1 MLNISQKGDNVDT
14 DKSKRGAGGT
24 PGGLVE
30 FFIGLLLIV
39 AGGYLFLSRVTVV
52 NYGFSL
58 ALGGF
63 QVNSFG
69 LSLIP
74 LLIGVT
80 ILFFNGRNLIG
91 WFLTIAGTLIILL
104 GIISNLNFYFQPTSL
119 FGTLLMLGMI
129 AAGLGL
135 VARALRPH

>member
-1 MLNISQKGDNVDT
+1 MDGNKG
-14 DKSKRGAGGT
+14 KRGAGGT
-24 PGGLVE
+24 PGGLLE

-39 AGGYLFLSRVTVV
+39 AGGYLFISRVTVV
-52 NYGFSL
+52 NYGFSFSF
-58 ALGGF
+58 GGF
-63 QVNSFG
+63 QMNSFG

-74 LLIGVT
+74 LLIGIA

-91 WFLTIAGTLIILL
+91 WFLTIAGALIIFL

-119 FGTLLMLGMI
+119 FNTLIMLGMI

-135 VARALRPH
+135 VARALRDHSA

>member
-1 MLNISQKGDNVDT
+1 MDGNKG
-14 DKSKRGAGGT
+14 KRGAGGT
-24 PGGLVE
+24 PGGLLE

-39 AGGYLFLSRVTVV
+39 AGGYLFISRVTVV
-52 NYGFSL
+52 NYGFSFSF
-58 ALGGF
+58 GGF
-63 QVNSFG
+63 QMNSFG

-74 LLIGVT
+74 LLIGIS

-91 WFLTIAGTLIILL
+91 WFLTIAGALIIFL

-119 FGTLLMLGMI
+119 FNTLIMLGMI

-135 VARALRPH
+135 VARALRDHSA